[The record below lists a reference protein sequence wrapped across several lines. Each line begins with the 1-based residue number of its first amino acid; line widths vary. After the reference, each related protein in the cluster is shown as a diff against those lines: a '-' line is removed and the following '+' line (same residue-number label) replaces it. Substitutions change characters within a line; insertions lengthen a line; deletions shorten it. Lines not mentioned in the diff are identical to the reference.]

1 MVCFVNGNLY
11 SRKRIDFKLKEN
23 MSQKD
28 FWNERYS
35 REEFIYGIAPNEY
48 LKEKLQEIKPGKIL
62 FPAEGEGRNAVY
74 AAKMGWKPEA
84 FDQSEAGKEKAISL
98 AEENQTD
105 ISYTI
110 SDAEK
115 IEVQKIQRSGD
126 GALRCYISGKIIDLE
141 NNAIEYDH
149 LQAFVNGGE
158 TDTSNIRIFLKE
170 FNREKGKMP
179 LETYKEYFN
188 LKRLYEEKDNKVK
201 LQDILAFKN
210 INRESFHINLND
222 EQINIIGNNNQNY
235 SYKLFYDP
243 KLEIQYFYAQLPI
256 SWLKNDDEQGLQPRV
271 IDFKR
276 LNQLHKHFQS
286 FPQLAPS
293 IARLVNN
300 DIKLFDGQHKLA
312 AQILNNN
319 MFIDI
324 KVYIS
329 PKDEI
334 KAKNI
339 YEKLLKTNLEAHS
352 KLAQVSFYT
361 NTLFQKW
368 NEMYS
373 IKWEEYVEM
382 NPNEKHSEYNFFNF
396 LLKKHEK
403 AEVRNMFEASII
415 KNVHDQSALKKY
427 TAESNKDATFPLS
440 QDLLKK
446 TIFKNA
452 L

>member
-1 MVCFVNGNLY
+1 MHKNIALSEPIKIEYEHPLDVV
-11 SRKRIDFKLKEN
+11 KL
-23 MSQKD
+23 
-28 FWNERYS
+28 FAPER
-35 REEFIYGIAPNEY
+35 
-48 LKEKLQEIKPGKIL
+48 
-62 FPAEGEGRNAVY
+62 
-74 AAKMGWKPEA
+74 
-84 FDQSEAGKEKAISL
+84 
-98 AEENQTD
+98 
-105 ISYTI
+105 ISYTFNHVLARFV
-110 SDAEK
+110 DACSEAR
-115 IEVQKIQRSGD
+115 ELG
-126 GALRCYISGKIIDLE
+126 LE
-141 NNAIEYDH
+141 YE
-149 LQAFVNGGE
+149 E
-158 TDTSNIRIFLKE
+158 PIFLKE

-352 KLAQVSFYT
+352 KLAQVSF
-361 NTLFQKW
+361 Q
-368 NEMYS
+368 S
-373 IKWEEYVEM
+373 
-382 NPNEKHSEYNFFNF
+382 
-396 LLKKHEK
+396 LLHLLLE
-403 AEVRNMFEASII
+403 
-415 KNVHDQSALKKY
+415 
-427 TAESNKDATFPLS
+427 LS
-440 QDLLKK
+440 
-446 TIFKNA
+446 FR
-452 L
+452 